1 MTSQR
6 RTYDQYTDRSKEE
19 SDMYVPSIG
28 DIWQRAQD
36 VYSGGML
43 DWGAAAWQKYE
54 DQAFHYYMGHLYSMQ
69 DNQGWPPQLVQIL
82 RNNAL
87 AALQEGHNAE
97 QFWAII
103 LSTEQQVIT
112 NAGYNPSSL
121 RNYSN
126 HIDFLNAVYYSAEGY
141 RDDLKKYAPHKQIL
155 GGENGT
161 VEDLKKLLIAG
172 FAVLIGVQLL
182 KK

>member
-6 RTYDQYTDRSKEE
+6 RTYDQYTDRSKTE
-19 SDMYVPSIG
+19 SDMYVPSFG
-28 DIWQRAQD
+28 DIWQRAKD

-43 DWGAAAWQKYE
+43 DWGAAEWQKYE
-54 DQAFHYYMGHLYSMQ
+54 DQAFHYYMGHLYSME
-69 DNQGWPPQLVQIL
+69 DNQGWPEGLVQEL
-82 RNNAL
+82 RTNAL

-103 LSTEQQVIT
+103 LSTEQEVIR
-112 NAGYNPSSL
+112 NAGYNPVNL
-121 RNYSN
+121 RNYYK
-126 HIDFLNAVYYSAEGY
+126 HMDFLDAVYYSAEGY
-141 RDDLKKYAPHKQIL
+141 RDVLEEYAPHKQL
-155 GGENGT
+155 GGGGET
-161 VEDLKKLLIAG
+161 KDDLKKLLIAG